1 MDIYMPLL
9 YSTTLQKLFII
20 LIAFLWVFL
29 VNSLRFSI
37 YKIMS
42 PKLEMVFFFPIL
54 IPLIFH
60 AKLPKPETP
69 GKC

>member
-1 MDIYMPLL
+1 MDIDMPLIFHKL
-9 YSTTLQKLFII
+9 ARVIYYSNRF
-20 LIAFLWVFL
+20 FCMC
-29 VNSLRFSI
+29 VNSLRFSM

-42 PKLEMVFFFPIL
+42 PKLEMVYFFPIS
-54 IPLIFH
+54 IPLIFR

>member
-1 MDIYMPLL
+1 MPLL
-9 YSTTLQKLFII
+9 YSTTLQKYLNSGF
-20 LIAFLWVFL
+20 FFFL

-42 PKLEMVFFFPIL
+42 PKLEMVYFFPIL
-54 IPLIFH
+54 ISLIFH